1 MADDDRS
8 SAWRKSMIT
17 LYAGTSPNVQKIY
30 LALEEMALPYRVEP
44 VDVFGGRQ
52 FSDDFKKVNPLA
64 KVPAILDDDGPGGK
78 PITLF
83 ESGAILLYLADKT
96 GKFLAKDAA
105 TRAHTIQ
112 WMMVQMTG
120 IGPMF
125 GQYVHFLRF
134 APKPGNEYSLDRY
147 RTQAHRFLESIE
159 GRLAEAAYLGGD
171 DYSIADMATYPWAR
185 GIGALLGAPAA
196 ASYPKITAWATRIG
210 ERPATKRALA
220 AVEEL
225 RATLT
230 GFDKAQPETLDRVFG
245 RGAYVAA

>member
-1 MADDDRS
+1 
-8 SAWRKSMIT
+8 MIT

-30 LALEEMALPYRVEP
+30 LALEEMALPYQAEP
-44 VDVFGGRQ
+44 VDVFGGAQ
-52 FSDDFKKVNPLA
+52 FSDAFKKINPLA
-64 KVPAILDDDGPGGK
+64 KVPAITDSDGPGGK

-96 GKFLAKDAA
+96 GKFLSKDAA
-105 TRAHTIQ
+105 IRAHTIE

-125 GQYVHFLRF
+125 GQFVHFLRF
-134 APKPGNEYSLDRY
+134 APKGNDYALNRY
-147 RTQAHRFLESIE
+147 RTQAHRFIESIE

-171 DYSIADMATYPWAR
+171 EYSIADMATYPWAR
-185 GIGALLGAPAA
+185 GVPTLLGAPAA
-196 ASYPKITAWATRIG
+196 QTYPKVMAWAAKIG
-210 ERPATKRALA
+210 ERPATKRAMA

-225 RATLT
+225 RAKLT

-245 RGAYVAA
+245 RGAFTAA